1 MRFAGYWLR
10 SPHVE
15 PRRPSLA
22 PRPGGGPALLFAGMV
37 GVTVL
42 LPALHWRSRAY
53 RRPSP
58 GRLELGDSYRGETV
72 FGQTCAGCHGELG
85 EGGGVG
91 PRLNGSPIP
100 LALVKER
107 IDGGKGVMP
116 AGLLTG
122 GPEQDVLAYVAS
134 IIAAPAPSPA
144 ASAAAGQA
152 LFAAKGCAACHGQGG
167 AGGGVG
173 PKLAGRGLAEDVV
186 RARIAQGKGV
196 MPAGLVAGADA
207 DAVVAYLR
215 SVGAVA

>member
-1 MRFAGYWLR
+1 MSSPAGPR
-10 SPHVE
+10 S
-15 PRRPSLA
+15 RRALVVA
-22 PRPGGGPALLFAGMV
+22 PLLLFAGMV

-42 LPALHWRSRAY
+42 LAALHLAQ
-53 RRPSP
+53 P
-58 GRLELGDSYRGETV
+58 GVPKAVAGSAIELGDSYRGETV
-72 FGQTCAGCHGELG
+72 FGQTCAACHGELG
-85 EGGGVG
+85 NGGGVG

-116 AGLLTG
+116 AGLVTG
-122 GPEQDVLAYVAS
+122 GAEQDVLAYVAS
-134 IIAAPAPSPA
+134 IIAAPAA
-144 ASAAAGQA
+144 AAPSAAAVAAGLG

-173 PKLAGRGLAEDVV
+173 PKLAGRGLDEQLV

-207 DAVVAYLR
+207 DSVVAYLR
-215 SVGAVA
+215 SVGAVG

>member
-1 MRFAGYWLR
+1 M
-10 SPHVE
+10 S
-15 PRRPSLA
+15 S
-22 PRPGGGPALLFAGMV
+22 PGGPRSRRALVVLPLVLFAGMV
-37 GVTVL
+37 GATLLLAVL
-42 LPALHWRSRAY
+42 HLAQ
-53 RRPSP
+53 P
-58 GRLELGDSYRGETV
+58 GVPKAVAGSAIELGDSYRGETV